1 MSVPLTGRTVVRVCD
16 SPFELWIGVGIGE
29 ITEPYRKP
37 VNLFAGVKRLSG
49 LGRR

>member
-16 SPFELWIGVGIGE
+16 SPFELFGE